1 MTQPIGLGQGEKTSH
16 WLPEAEEGLS
26 AGMAGWDPKDC
37 LGSGVTVT
45 FLSHILSL
53 SLAAKCGKDGGESC
67 PPPSFRKTE
76 CVTHGKA

>member
-1 MTQPIGLGQGEKTSH
+1 MTQPIGLGQGQKISH

-26 AGMAGWDPKDC
+26 AGMAGWDPKGC

-53 SLAAKCGKDGGESC
+53 SPAA
-67 PPPSFRKTE
+67 
-76 CVTHGKA
+76 